1 MQCLFCDVH
10 MDKKRVIKE
19 FTDCF
24 VIEDAFPVSE
34 GHILIISKEHVS
46 DWFSASETLLAN
58 VIFALSEMKNF
69 LQKKY
74 NPQGYNI
81 GVNCGES
88 AGQTIM
94 HLHVHLIPRYVND
107 IDDPRGGVRGVIPVR
122 QKY

>member
-1 MQCLFCDVH
+1 